1 MVVKNGVPSQS
12 RNTLKLGPNDS
23 MNESAI
29 KKKNTEEER
38 ALDNERT
45 DVESWS
51 EEEENRVV
59 ASKLVQGAHR

>member
-1 MVVKNGVPSQS
+1 
-12 RNTLKLGPNDS
+12 